1 MWTRKGDR
9 LRTGSEFLVSGDLA
23 ISSLALNR
31 PCGMDLSGHGV
42 CRVLCEPRP
51 SGSPKLWH
59 GCSAWVLRATE
70 SHCVFVPTVSWLSPS
85 DLLPWMVLH
94 AVDTPGSRA
103 LPVARTWAVHPL
115 VALCLIPLWLVA
127 AWLDLSTHFW
137 GFLCATEL
145 GTTGGGNC
153 CFASVEMNM

>member
-1 MWTRKGDR
+1 MHKGDR
-9 LRTGSEFLVSGDLA
+9 LRTGSEFLVSGDLT

-31 PCGMDLSGHGV
+31 PCGIDLSGHGV

-51 SGSPKLWH
+51 TGSPKLWH

-70 SHCVFVPTVSWLSPS
+70 SHCGFVSTVSWLSPT
-85 DLLPWMVLH
+85 DLHPWMVLH

-103 LPVARTWAVHPL
+103 YPL
-115 VALCLIPLWLVA
+115 HVPGPCIPLWSCASLPLWPVA
-127 AWLDLSTHFW
+127 TRLDLSTHFW
-137 GFLCATEL
+137 AFLCATEL
-145 GTTGGGNC
+145 GTAGGGDC